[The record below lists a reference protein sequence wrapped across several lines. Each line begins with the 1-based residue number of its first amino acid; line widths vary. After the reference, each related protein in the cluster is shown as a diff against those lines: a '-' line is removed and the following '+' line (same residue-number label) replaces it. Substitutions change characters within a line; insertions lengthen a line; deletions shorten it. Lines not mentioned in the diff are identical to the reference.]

1 MKADAWDRLIQRL
14 ISETAAG
21 RIVWSPAGPGGG
33 AVASTRRGS
42 FVVRYIGGLGV
53 TARPSLEVR
62 DAEGQVLDRLESENP
77 LVRFNSAITGGRPVL
92 PGPSTAELE
101 ALVARLDSLITAIA
115 ESSDRIEATAFE
127 ILGGL

>member
-1 MKADAWDRLIQRL
+1 MKADAWDRLIQQL
-14 ISETAAG
+14 IGETAAG
-21 RIVWSPAGPGGG
+21 RIAWTPAGPGGG

-53 TARPSLEVR
+53 TTRPSLEVR

-77 LVRFNSAITGGRPVL
+77 ITRVNSALTGARPVL
-92 PGPSTAELE
+92 PSPSPAELE
-101 ALVARLDSLITAIA
+101 ALVARLDILIKAIG